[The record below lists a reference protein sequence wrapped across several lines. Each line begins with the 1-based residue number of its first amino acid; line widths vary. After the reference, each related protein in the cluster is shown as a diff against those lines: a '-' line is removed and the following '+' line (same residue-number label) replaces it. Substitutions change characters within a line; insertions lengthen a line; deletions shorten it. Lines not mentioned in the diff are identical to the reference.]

1 MKQWPLV
8 ALTLFVI
15 TSPMM
20 TACSPA
26 VDPVAQAAAPVV
38 PAEEPATSV
47 QVAAAATGDIA
58 LVYSYTGDLL
68 AKASVSVIPT
78 AAGQIVSLLVEV
90 GDELRAGDPIAVV
103 DSRVYAAQLKQ
114 AEAGLEAAWLSVKKM
129 EEGTRPEQIAAA
141 QAAVQFARN
150 AVNDVTD
157 ISDEERTSAVA
168 ALARAEAALGQAQ
181 ADYDRIAWA
190 GQVGMTPEALMLQ
203 QATIGYDAA
212 QADYELQTNPSD
224 LQLSPLMIQLA
235 QAELALALAL
245 NPSTQSDF
253 DLVNVQVKQAE
264 AAVDLA
270 QAQMDGTVI
279 RAPFDG
285 IVAEIYITEGSMV
298 GPQSPAALLVSKE
311 LEVCFNV
318 EESRIS
324 QVTEGQYAALQVTA
338 YPGQDFPAVVI
349 SVAPIADANTHT
361 FAVKVTPLDEENL
374 LRSGM
379 YADLSL
385 LVEERQGTVLVPR
398 AAVTEVNGQE
408 VVYVV
413 KDNLVERRA
422 VTSGLSDSDN
432 IEILTGLE
440 ADETI
445 VTAGQAGLENG
456 ARVEVMAA
464 SD

>member
-38 PAEEPATSV
+38 PAEEPAISV

-338 YPGQDFPAVVI
+338 YPDQDFPGVVT

-361 FAVKVTPLDEENL
+361 FAVKVTPLDEDNL

-385 LVEERQGTVLVPR
+385 LVEERQGTVLAPR

>member
-1 MKQWPLV
+1 
-8 ALTLFVI
+8 
-15 TSPMM
+15 
-20 TACSPA
+20 
-26 VDPVAQAAAPVV
+26 
-38 PAEEPATSV
+38 
-47 QVAAAATGDIA
+47 
-58 LVYSYTGDLL
+58 
-68 AKASVSVIPT
+68 
-78 AAGQIVSLLVEV
+78 
-90 GDELRAGDPIAVV
+90 
-103 DSRVYAAQLKQ
+103 
-114 AEAGLEAAWLSVKKM
+114 
-129 EEGTRPEQIAAA
+129 
-141 QAAVQFARN
+141 
-150 AVNDVTD
+150 
-157 ISDEERTSAVA
+157 
-168 ALARAEAALGQAQ
+168 
-181 ADYDRIAWA
+181 
-190 GQVGMTPEALMLQ
+190 
-203 QATIGYDAA
+203 
-212 QADYELQTNPSD
+212 
-224 LQLSPLMIQLA
+224 MIQLA

-338 YPGQDFPAVVI
+338 YPDQDFPGVVT

-361 FAVKVTPLDEENL
+361 FAVKVTPLDEDNL

-385 LVEERQGTVLVPR
+385 LVEERQGTVLAPR

>member
-8 ALTLFVI
+8 ALTLFLI
-15 TSPMM
+15 ATPMM

-26 VDPVAQAAAPVV
+26 ADPVAQAAAPVV
-38 PAEEPATSV
+38 PAEESAASV
-47 QVAAAATGDIA
+47 QVAIATTGDIA
-58 LVYSYTGDLL
+58 VVYSYTGDLL
-68 AKASVSVIPT
+68 AKASVSVIPAT
-78 AAGQIVSLLVEV
+78 AGRIESVLVEV
-90 GDELRAGDPIAVV
+90 GDELRAGDPIAIVE
-103 DSRVYAAQLKQ
+103 SRVYAAQLKQ
-114 AEAGLEAAWLSVKKM
+114 AEAGLEAASLGLKKM
-129 EEGTRPEQIAAA
+129 GEGTRPEQIAAA

-150 AVNDVTD
+150 AVNDMTD
-157 ISDEERTSAVA
+157 ISDEERTTAVA
-168 ALARAEAALGQAQ
+168 ALAQAEAALRLAQ

-190 GQVGMTPEALMLQ
+190 GQVGMTREALTLQ

-212 QADYELQTNPSD
+212 QAGYELQTNPSD

-235 QAELALALAL
+235 QAEMALALAL
-245 NPSTQSDF
+245 NPFTQSDF
-253 DLVNVQVKQAE
+253 DLANVQVRQAE

-270 QAQMDGTVI
+270 RVQMDETVI

-298 GPQSPAALLVSKE
+298 GPQSSAALFVSKE
-311 LEVCFNV
+311 LEVVFNV

-324 QVTEGQYAALQVTA
+324 QVTEGQHAALQVTA
-338 YPGQDFPAVVI
+338 YPDQDFPGVVT
-349 SVAPIADANTHT
+349 SVAPIADASTHT
-361 FAVKVTPLDEENL
+361 FAVKVTPLDEDNL

-385 LVEERQGTVLVPR
+385 LVEERRGTVLVPR

-408 VVYVV
+408 VVHVV

-422 VTSGLSDSDN
+422 VTSGLSDGDN
-432 IEILTGLE
+432 IEILNGLE

-445 VTAGQAGLENG
+445 ATAGQAGLENG

>member
-1 MKQWPLV
+1 MKQGPLV
-8 ALTLFVI
+8 ALTLFLI
-15 TSPMM
+15 ATPMM

-26 VDPVAQAAAPVV
+26 ADPVAQAAAPVV
-38 PAEEPATSV
+38 PAEEPAASV
-47 QVAAAATGDIA
+47 QVAIATTGDMA
-58 LVYSYTGDLL
+58 VVYSYTGELL
-68 AKASVSVIPT
+68 PKASVSVIPAT
-78 AAGQIVSLLVEV
+78 AGRIESVLVEV
-90 GDELRAGDPIAVV
+90 GDKLRAGDPIAIVE
-103 DSRVYAAQLKQ
+103 SRVYAAQLKQ
-114 AEAGLEAAWLSVKKM
+114 AEAGLEAATLGLKKM
-129 EEGTRPEQIAAA
+129 QEGTRPVQIAAA

-157 ISDEERTSAVA
+157 ISDEERTAAVA
-168 ALARAEAALGQAQ
+168 AMAQAEAALRLAQ

-190 GQVGMTPEALMLQ
+190 GQVGMTREALMLQ

-212 QADYELQTNPSD
+212 QAGYELQTNPSD

-235 QAELALALAL
+235 QAEMALALAL
-245 NPSTQSDF
+245 NPFTQTDY
-253 DLVNVQVKQAE
+253 DLANVQVKQAE

-270 QAQMDGTVI
+270 RVQLDETVI

-298 GPQSPAALLVSKE
+298 GPQSPAALFVSKE
-311 LEVCFNV
+311 LEVVFNV

-338 YPGQDFPAVVI
+338 YPDQDFPGVVT

-361 FAVKVTPLDEENL
+361 FAVKVTALDEDNL

-398 AAVTEVNGQE
+398 AAMTEVNGQE

-445 VTAGQAGLENG
+445 VTAGQASLENG
-456 ARVEVMAA
+456 TRVEVMTAF
-464 SD
+464 D

>member
-1 MKQWPLV
+1 
-8 ALTLFVI
+8 
-15 TSPMM
+15 
-20 TACSPA
+20 
-26 VDPVAQAAAPVV
+26 
-38 PAEEPATSV
+38 V
-47 QVAAAATGDIA
+47 QVAIATTGDIA
-58 LVYSYTGDLL
+58 VVYSYTGDLL
-68 AKASVSVIPT
+68 AKASVSVIPAT
-78 AAGQIVSLLVEV
+78 AGRIESVLVEV
-90 GDELRAGDPIAVV
+90 GDELRAGDPIAIVE
-103 DSRVYAAQLKQ
+103 SRVYAAQLKQ
-114 AEAGLEAAWLSVKKM
+114 AEAGLEAASLGLKKM
-129 EEGTRPEQIAAA
+129 GEGTRPEQIAAA

-150 AVNDVTD
+150 AVNDMTD
-157 ISDEERTSAVA
+157 ISDEERTTAVA
-168 ALARAEAALGQAQ
+168 ALAQAEAALRLAQ

-190 GQVGMTPEALMLQ
+190 GQVGMTREALTLQ

-212 QADYELQTNPSD
+212 QAGYELQTNPSD

-235 QAELALALAL
+235 QAEMALALAL
-245 NPSTQSDF
+245 NPFTQSDF
-253 DLVNVQVKQAE
+253 DLANVQVRQAE

-270 QAQMDGTVI
+270 RVQMDETVI

-298 GPQSPAALLVSKE
+298 GPQSSAALFVSKE
-311 LEVCFNV
+311 LEVVFNV

-324 QVTEGQYAALQVTA
+324 QVTEGQHAALQVTA
-338 YPGQDFPAVVI
+338 YPDQDFPGVVT
-349 SVAPIADANTHT
+349 SVAPIADSKTHT
-361 FAVKVTPLDEENL
+361 FAVKVTPLDEDNL

-385 LVEERQGTVLVPR
+385 LVEERRGTVLVPR

-408 VVYVV
+408 VVHVV

-422 VTSGLSDSDN
+422 VTSGLSDGDN
-432 IEILTGLE
+432 IEILNGLE

-445 VTAGQAGLENG
+445 ATAGQAGLENG